1 MAQFA
6 FNLKVIV
13 KTHLNTQKIY
23 IIVIAY
29 HVQDL
34 DVANL

>member
-13 KTHLNTQKIY
+13 KTQLNTQKIY
-23 IIVIAY
+23 IIAY